1 MFQPTFRPIRILFP
15 ALLSLLL
22 PVGGCSLSSE
32 NDELPAEDEQVQT
45 VNTSALEEELQALQR
60 RVEFL
65 EDKLV
70 PGKKVEPALPA
81 PSAPSRPKSEPAAK
95 KTASASPPA
104 PSAPATP
111 VPPVMPSGD
120 MSADS
125 GKPGA
130 LPSPYS
136 PAPAQET
143 AGLPLVSGTPSLP
156 RVTEST
162 PATPVP
168 ITPPTS
174 APAKTEQNAYDMAL
188 ELYRTGRFA
197 QAETAFRAFL
207 EAYPNSRLTPNALY
221 WRGETFYSRGM
232 FSDAIFAFKDVQ
244 ARFPR
249 HAKTPDSLL
258 KTAMAYSKLGDKQ
271 NAELHLTVLRED
283 WPKSEAATR
292 AKQLGLF

>member
-1 MFQPTFRPIRILFP
+1 MFQPLFRTVSPLFP
-15 ALLSLLL
+15 ALFILLL
-22 PVGGCSLSSE
+22 PAGGCSLLSGGGE
-32 NDELPAEDEQVQT
+32 IPEEETQPRPASDSVM
-45 VNTSALEEELQALQR
+45 EEELQDLRR

-65 EDKLV
+65 ENKLV
-70 PGKKVEPALPA
+70 SGSPGSPQSAVQPAPAKPKSAPASKPAPPAPA
-81 PSAPSRPKSEPAAK
+81 PSVPVS
-95 KTASASPPA
+95 PA
-104 PSAPATP
+104 PSPDVPAAGT
-111 VPPVMPSGD
+111 GT
-120 MSADS
+120 
-125 GKPGA
+125 PGA

-136 PAPAQET
+136 PAPEN
-143 AGLPLVSGTPSLP
+143 GVPIVPVSPLPPVS
-156 RVTEST
+156 EST

-168 ITPPTS
+168 S
-174 APAKTEQNAYDMAL
+174 ARPSTAPVRTEQNAYDMAL
-188 ELYRTGRFA
+188 GLYRTGRFA

-221 WRGETFYSRGM
+221 WMGETFYSRGM

-258 KTAMAYSKLGDKQ
+258 KTALAYSKLGDSQ
-271 NAELHLTVLRED
+271 NAGLHLAVLKED